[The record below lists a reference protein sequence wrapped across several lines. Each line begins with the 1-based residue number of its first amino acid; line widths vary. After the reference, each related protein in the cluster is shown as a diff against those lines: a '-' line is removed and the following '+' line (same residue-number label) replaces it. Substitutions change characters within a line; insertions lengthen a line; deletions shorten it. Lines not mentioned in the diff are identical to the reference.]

1 MEVNQ
6 YLEMFIEESKD
17 HLQACSEHLLELEK
31 NPDDLAIVGEIFR
44 SAHTLKGMSA
54 TMGFEDLA
62 DLTHKMENVLDAI
75 RNEKI
80 HVSPEILDV
89 VFESV
94 DHLEEMVMDIA
105 NGGDGKR
112 DVSSTVAQLKR
123 IELGE
128 YAIPEVVATTE
139 TPVAA
144 VASMLEYDGFE
155 QTVISQSAEQGFNAF
170 EISVKLREDC
180 LLKAARVFMVFEIL
194 EKYGDVIKS
203 NPSVEKLEDEQF
215 DQQFYVAFV
224 TKESAEDMQK
234 KIMKV
239 SEVEEVIVATIGKP
253 ATAVAS
259 VLEYDG
265 FEQTVISQSAEQG
278 FNAFEISVKLR
289 EDCLLKAAR
298 VFMVFEILE
307 KDGDVI
313 KSNPSVDKLE
323 DEQFDQQFYVAFVTK
338 ESAEDM
344 QKKIMKVSEVEEVI
358 VATIEHKQY
367 SEKEQAIQEVAATAT
382 ATVEVEAQPATAPE
396 TNTAAPKTAKAV
408 APAKTDK
415 SHAPVGNKTIR
426 VNIERLD
433 ILMNLFEELVID
445 RGRLQ
450 SISTEVNHGE
460 LNETVERMSRVMGD
474 LQTIILT
481 MRMVP
486 VETVFNRFPKMIR
499 QLSRDLNK
507 KINLEIIGAET
518 ELDRTVIDEI
528 GDPLV
533 HLIRNSVD
541 HGIENPT
548 ARRAK
553 GKPEEGTVV
562 LRAYHSGNYVFIE
575 IEDDGAGI
583 NREKVLA
590 KAISKGIVTQEQSYS
605 MSDKQINEL
614 ILASGFSTADVI
626 SDVSGRGVGLDVVK
640 TTIESLGGN
649 ISIESTQDVGSVF
662 SIQLPLTLSI
672 ISVMLVEI
680 EKEIYAIPLSSIIE
694 TSIIRSSEI
703 MNAHNQKVIDFRGK
717 VVPLVFLEEI
727 FEVPCKEPQ
736 DDEFHSVVI
745 VRKGEKLAGLVVDS
759 FIGQQEIVLKSLGNY
774 LTNIF
779 AISGATILGNGKVA
793 LIVDCNALIK

>member
-128 YAIPEVVATTE
+128 EAIPEVVGTTE
-139 TPVAA
+139 TPTPA
-144 VASMLEYDGFE
+144 VTS
-155 QTVISQSAEQGFNAF
+155 T
-170 EISVKLREDC
+170 
-180 LLKAARVFMVFEIL
+180 
-194 EKYGDVIKS
+194 
-203 NPSVEKLEDEQF
+203 
-215 DQQFYVAFV
+215 
-224 TKESAEDMQK
+224 
-234 KIMKV
+234 
-239 SEVEEVIVATIGKP
+239 
-253 ATAVAS
+253 
-259 VLEYDG
+259 LEYDG

-307 KDGDVI
+307 KDGEVI
-313 KSNPSVDKLE
+313 KSSPSVEKLE

-344 QKKIMKVSEVEEVI
+344 QKKIMKVSEVDEVI
-358 VATIEHKQY
+358 VAAIDPKQH

-382 ATVEVEAQPATAPE
+382 VEVEATPAKVPEKNSAAPKPATA
-396 TNTAAPKTAKAV
+396 A
-408 APAKTDK
+408 APAKADK

-426 VNIERLD
+426 VNIDRLD

-548 ARRAK
+548 TRLAK

-649 ISIESTQDVGSVF
+649 ISIESTQDVGSIF

-727 FEVPCKEPQ
+727 FEVPRKEPQ
-736 DDEFHSVVI
+736 GDEFHSVVI

>member
-6 YLEMFIEESKD
+6 YLEMFIEESKE

-80 HVSPEILDV
+80 HVSPEILDI

-123 IELGE
+123 IESGE
-128 YAIPEVVATTE
+128 EALPEVVAT
-139 TPVAA
+139 VAIPE
-144 VASMLEYDGFE
+144 VPSVLEYDSFE
-155 QTVISQSAEQGFNAF
+155 QTVITQSAEQGFNAF
-170 EISVKLREDC
+170 EISVRLREDC

-194 EKYGDVIKS
+194 EKDGDVIKS
-203 NPSVEKLEDEQF
+203 TPSVEKLEDEQF

-234 KIMKV
+234 KLMKV
-239 SEVEEVIVATIGKP
+239 SEVDEVNVAKIN
-253 ATAVAS
+253 
-259 VLEYDG
+259 
-265 FEQTVISQSAEQG
+265 Q
-278 FNAFEISVKLR
+278 
-289 EDCLLKAAR
+289 
-298 VFMVFEILE
+298 
-307 KDGDVI
+307 
-313 KSNPSVDKLE
+313 
-323 DEQFDQQFYVAFVTK
+323 EQF
-338 ESAEDM
+338 
-344 QKKIMKVSEVEEVI
+344 SE
-358 VATIEHKQY
+358 KQY
-367 SEKEQAIQEVAATAT
+367 EANKEVAATAT
-382 ATVEVEAQPATAPE
+382 ATATTPVEVVDTPVE
-396 TNTAAPKTAKAV
+396 
-408 APAKTDK
+408 APAKPAPAKSTPAKADK

-450 SISTEVNHGE
+450 SIATEVNHGE

-590 KAISKGIVTQEQSYS
+590 KAISKGVVTREQSLA
-605 MSDKQINEL
+605 MSDNQINEL

-649 ISIESTQDVGSVF
+649 ISIESTQDVGSIF

-694 TSIIRSSEI
+694 TSIIRSSDI

-727 FEVPCKEPQ
+727 FEVPRKELQ

>member
-80 HVSPEILDV
+80 HVTPEILDV

-128 YAIPEVVATTE
+128 EAIPEVVVTAE
-139 TPVAA
+139 TPATA
-144 VASMLEYDGFE
+144 VASVLEYDGFE
-155 QTVISQSAEQGFNAF
+155 QTVIAQSTEQGFNAF
-170 EISVKLREDC
+170 EISVRLREDC

-194 EKYGDVIKS
+194 EKDGEVIKS
-203 NPSVEKLEDEQF
+203 TPSVEKLEDGQF

-234 KIMKV
+234 KIMSV
-239 SEVEEVIVATIGKP
+239 SEVEEVIVATIETP
-253 ATAVAS
+253 TTAVAS

-313 KSNPSVDKLE
+313 KSTPSVDKLE

-358 VATIEHKQY
+358 VATIEQKHQ
-367 SEKEQAIQEVAATAT
+367 SEKEQAIQEVVAT
-382 ATVEVEAQPATAPE
+382 ATVEVEAQPATAPK
-396 TNTAAPKTAKAV
+396 TNTATPTPAKAV
-408 APAKTDK
+408 APAKAEK

-450 SISTEVNHGE
+450 SIATEVNHGE

-548 ARRAK
+548 ARLAK

-672 ISVMLVEI
+672 ISVMLIEI

-727 FEVPCKEPQ
+727 FEVPRKEPQ
-736 DDEFHSVVI
+736 GDEFHSVVI